1 MRLSVMLTLHSISLW
16 SMDTEISLE
25 GDKNFTP
32 VTFVYNQNHIPY
44 IHVRCTFNL
53 YWCLPQLLLS
63 FHWLTFFSSTSISIC
78 TIVKTFYN
86 ILYTF
91 NLHFFIFCF
100 FLCIKFSFWIPVWI
114 YFAFHVYIFNIHYL
128 HVPVISVEWA
138 HKHDPVVTT
147 FTPSLSILT
156 NVTTRALSSPPLA
169 IR

>member
-32 VTFVYNQNHIPY
+32 VTFVSYQNHIHY
-44 IHVRCTFNL
+44 IHVQCTFNL
-53 YWCLPQLLLS
+53 FWCLPQLLLS
-63 FHWLTFFSSTSISIC
+63 FHCVTFFSLTSISKF

-114 YFAFHVYIFNIHYL
+114 YFAFLVYIFSIHL
-128 HVPVISVEWA
+128 FNVPVISVEWA
-138 HKHDPVVTT
+138 LKHDPVVTT
-147 FTPSLSILT
+147 FTLSTSILT
-156 NVTTRALSSPPLA
+156 NETARALSSPPLT

>member
-1 MRLSVMLTLHSISLW
+1 MRLSVMLTLHSINLW

-44 IHVRCTFNL
+44 IHVWCTFNL
-53 YWCLPQLLLS
+53 FWCLPQLLLS
-63 FHWLTFFSSTSISIC
+63 FHWLTFFSLTSISIF

-100 FLCIKFSFWIPVWI
+100 FLCIKFSFSCLNIFCI
-114 YFAFHVYIFNIHYL
+114 SCVYIQHSL
-128 HVPVISVEWA
+128 
-138 HKHDPVVTT
+138 
-147 FTPSLSILT
+147 FTWTCNFCWMST
-156 NVTTRALSSPPLA
+156 
-169 IR
+169 

>member
-32 VTFVYNQNHIPY
+32 VTFVSYQNHIHY
-44 IHVRCTFNL
+44 IHVQCTFNL
-53 YWCLPQLLLS
+53 YWCLPQLILS
-63 FHWLTFFSSTSISIC
+63 FHWLTFFSSTSISIF

-100 FLCIKFSFWIPVWI
+100 FFVHKIFILNSCLNIFCISC
-114 YFAFHVYIFNIHYL
+114 VYIQHSL
-128 HVPVISVEWA
+128 
-138 HKHDPVVTT
+138 
-147 FTPSLSILT
+147 FTCTCNFCWMST
-156 NVTTRALSSPPLA
+156 
-169 IR
+169 